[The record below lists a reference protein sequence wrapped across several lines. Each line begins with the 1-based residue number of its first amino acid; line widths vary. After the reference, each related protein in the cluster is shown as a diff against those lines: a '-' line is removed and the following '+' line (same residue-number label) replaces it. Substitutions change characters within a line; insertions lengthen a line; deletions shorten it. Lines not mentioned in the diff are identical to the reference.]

1 MFYIAKKRKI
11 LVIVKPFVKILKIFE
26 SIYTICNFVIVWL
39 FWNNFVWTTL
49 FGPLKYQKSV
59 KSAGNEDHQINPGKF
74 LYSRSLG
81 IRILDIR
88 SKAIV
93 IPSVK

>member
-1 MFYIAKKRKI
+1 
-11 LVIVKPFVKILKIFE
+11 
-26 SIYTICNFVIVWL
+26 
-39 FWNNFVWTTL
+39 L